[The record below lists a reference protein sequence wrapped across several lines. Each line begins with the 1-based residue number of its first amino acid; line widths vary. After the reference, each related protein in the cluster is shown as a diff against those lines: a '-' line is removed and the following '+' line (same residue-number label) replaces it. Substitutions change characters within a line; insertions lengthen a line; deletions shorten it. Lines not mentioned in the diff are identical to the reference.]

1 MQDQIITKQSACLL
15 ESSVLRVCHVSL
27 VGVLMSPYEI
37 RADLSF
43 SLSGS
48 LSNWNG
54 FILCLVKE
62 RERESVGQLSTAY
75 TAFLLINTLP
85 VPPPKIFT
93 YPCTQP
99 PTPCTPLGELLGVCM
114 CMRDDFSSRSLGCVF
129 FFFLWRSRIDNK
141 NRPAHKKSLREKH
154 VLLPPPP
161 PAHTLH
167 PPIIIP
173 AGGRRLQFLS
183 IQTGNASK

>member
-1 MQDQIITKQSACLL
+1 MRSELIS
-15 ESSVLRVCHVSL
+15 RSL
-27 VGVLMSPYEI
+27 SL
-37 RADLSF
+37 DLSLIGMV
-43 SLSGS
+43 SCCAWLKREGGRVSGS
-48 LSNWNG
+48 
-54 FILCLVKE
+54 F
-62 RERESVGQLSTAY
+62 RQPY
-75 TAFLLINTLP
+75 TAFLLIKTLP

-114 CMRDDFSSRSLGCVF
+114 CMRDDFSSRSLGCG

>member
-15 ESSVLRVCHVSL
+15 ESSVLHVCHVSL

-54 FILCLVKE
+54 FMLCLVKE

-75 TAFLLINTLP
+75 TAFLLIKTLP

-129 FFFLWRSRIDNK
+129 FFCEGAELIIKIDLHIKKVWGK
-141 NRPAHKKSLREKH
+141 NMFCSL
-154 VLLPPPP
+154 LL
-161 PAHTLH
+161 HQHIHFTLQ
-167 PPIIIP
+167 
-173 AGGRRLQFLS
+173 L
-183 IQTGNASK
+183 